1 MCPTPASPDS
11 PSGFDAADAAFAA
24 VFAAIAVWSWVGIG
38 LAEAGRFYLA
48 ELIVLA
54 GPASLLAA
62 ALAWRALRA
71 GRQARTGRLAV
82 AALVGVI
89 AAASWIG
96 ARPGEYLVDGTD
108 GSVYLNIG
116 RAISR
121 HHGLTYREPLLDLLP
136 PDQWPS
142 VFARER
148 SAPRIFNLFPGGIQ
162 MYPGS
167 TTIRPNFFHLFP
179 VWVAL
184 ADVLAGPTAAYFVSP
199 MFGVVAVTAF
209 WLLVRAL
216 TAPLAATLASL
227 LLLMNFAQIWF
238 ARMPTTE
245 IMTQAFVLS
254 GLYFA
259 TVCHR
264 HPAPVLGVL
273 GAMAF
278 GLAAFVR
285 IDVVILVLPTV
296 AVFLAL
302 IAVEGRWHRAWT
314 WCAIVLAVVT
324 AHAGAHA
331 WLTSGVY
338 TERILFHS
346 FQGRSVSSG
355 SRARPTLVLISGA
368 FALLA
373 SRWPGTPR
381 VAGRL
386 VWLVFVGVLA
396 HTTFLILP
404 HLREGFLLVVVSPA
418 GVVLTLVAVAVW
430 LTGDR
435 SAPTVFVVGV
445 LLGSAIVYGESARDS
460 AELPMVLRRFVPTVL
475 PLATLAIG
483 VLIDRVWRLG
493 LAGRV
498 AGVSVWIA
506 MALLWLAPSRPILA
520 AAPMQGV
527 HDQFSRLAAD
537 LPPDA
542 IIIADGTAPSH
553 FALSLHASFRR
564 DVLSVTWT
572 ANTARVLDTLAHTT
586 SRPLFIVQ
594 GDVPAQSVL
603 TARDVI
609 GLELTAS
616 RTASLRTRQLA
627 AAADRMPSTFVERA
641 SAIQFYRAR
650 PRTPQ
655 VGPVTVEIGAAD
667 LAGRIVGFHEA
678 EQMGEASARWTHEV
692 ARMQLPR
699 VQGATGV
706 LVLRLAA
713 PRPASVAP
721 ARVQLS
727 LDGVEFSTTPP
738 LGPGFSL
745 IEVPLPGWALARL
758 GAGSSEL
765 TLASPTFVPA
775 EHGMGADGRQLGA
788 VVDWVRV
795 EAR

>member
-48 ELIVLA
+48 ELVVLA

-89 AAASWIG
+89 AIASWLG
-96 ARPGEYLVDGTD
+96 AQPGEYLVDGSD

-116 RAISR
+116 RATSR
-121 HHGLTYREPLLDLLP
+121 HHGLTYPEPLLDLLP
-136 PDQWPS
+136 PDQWHA
-142 VFARER
+142 VLTRER
-148 SAPRIFNLFPGGIQ
+148 AAPRIFNLFPGGIQ
-162 MYPGS
+162 VYPGN
-167 TTIRPNFFHLFP
+167 TTVWPNFFHLFP

-184 ADVLAGPTAAYFVSP
+184 ADVLVGPTAAYLVSP
-199 MFGVVAVTAF
+199 MFSVLAIAAF
-209 WLLVRAL
+209 WLLVRAF

-227 LLLMNFAQIWF
+227 LLLMNFAQVWF
-238 ARMPTTE
+238 ARQPTTE

-259 TVCHR
+259 TLCYR
-264 HPAPVLGVL
+264 QPTPVLGVL
-273 GAMAF
+273 AAMAL

-285 IDVVILVLPTV
+285 IDVVMLVLPSV

-314 WCAIVLAVVT
+314 WCAVVLAVVT
-324 AHAGAHA
+324 AHAVAHA

-338 TERILFHS
+338 TERILFHTL
-346 FQGRSVSSG
+346 QGRTVSSG
-355 SRARPTLVLISGA
+355 SRARPMLVLMSGA
-368 FALLA
+368 VALLV

-386 VWLVFVGVLA
+386 VWLVFVGILA
-396 HTTFLILP
+396 HATVLILP
-404 HLREGFLLVVVSPA
+404 HLPEGFLLVVLSPA
-418 GVVLTLVAVAVW
+418 GAVLTLVALAVW

-435 SAPTVFVVGV
+435 TGPTVFVVGV

-460 AELPMVLRRFVPTVL
+460 TELPMVLRRFVPTVL
-475 PLATLAIG
+475 PLAALAIG
-483 VLIDRVWRLG
+483 VLIDRAWRVG
-493 LAGRV
+493 LAGRL
-498 AGVSVWIA
+498 AAVSIWIGMA
-506 MALLWLAPSRPILA
+506 MLWAAPSRPILA
-520 AAPMQGV
+520 ATPMQGV

-537 LPPDA
+537 LPADA
-542 IIIADGTAPSH
+542 IIIADGTTPSH
-553 FALSLHASFRR
+553 FGLSLHASFRR
-564 DVLSVTWT
+564 DVLWVTWT
-572 ANTARVLDTLAHTT
+572 ANTARVLETLARTT
-586 SRPLFIVQ
+586 SRPVFIAQ
-594 GDVPAQSVL
+594 GDVPAQGVL
-603 TARDVI
+603 TARDLV
-609 GLELTAS
+609 GLDLTAT
-616 RTASLRTRQLA
+616 RTVSLQTRQLA
-627 AAADRMPSTFVERA
+627 STTGRMPSAFIERT
-641 SAIQFYRAR
+641 SPVQFYRAR

-655 VGPVTVEIGAAD
+655 LGPVTVEIGAAD
-667 LAGRIVGFHEA
+667 LAGRVVGFHDA

-692 ARMQLPR
+692 ARIQLPR
-699 VQGATGV
+699 VQGATGG

-721 ARVQLS
+721 ARVRLS
-727 LDGVEFSTTPP
+727 LDGVAFSTTPP

-745 IEVPLPGWALARL
+745 IDVPLPGWALARL
-758 GAGSSEL
+758 GAGPSEL